1 MKLVKYSIS
10 KTGKIFLF
18 ETNIIHRD
26 VSLDVI
32 SAGFAIIS
40 YDSDLDLFLVKCF
53 GKSESLQLSSNESDC
68 KKIQDYLNNL

>member
-32 SAGFAIIS
+32 SAGLI
-40 YDSDLDLFLVKCF
+40 LFHM
-53 GKSESLQLSSNESDC
+53 
-68 KKIQDYLNNL
+68 IRI